1 MPAASEQTAVSFALD
16 ARTLIAVHARVAGG
30 RPEVAGWAST
40 VLPTG
45 AYAGGVVEDP
55 PRLAAAMQGL
65 LKRLGARVRGCGMV
79 LAPEHDSFRALRLP
93 SAPPEERRRM
103 VRGELEIAKAIPLQG
118 GAFDFIWHTQEA
130 DAGGAEAFVWLTEP
144 RCPASA
150 RLALRPTGMQ
160 LQLLEPITLGLL
172 RTFVAN
178 SHSLPPAAYLCPSG
192 KHSDLCVVAAG
203 TVPHVRRIPWG
214 TDDLFASA
222 ASPSADHGEEPRY
235 YYFGEGAGGAPETPP
250 PGPAPVG
257 WSGEAPGRE
266 GGPVSIA
273 PPPSPALSSP
283 SRERS
288 EAARFLAAEVTRSL
302 AFYARGKPPEAVP
315 VRLYVLGA
323 DAVVRSIVSGLDGTQ
338 TIPVVPGDLPA
349 QVMLPRPLASAPGEI
364 DETLLYAAVGTAL
377 GAAGA
382 PLGVPVV
389 DVSRQD
395 RAAGPSRIPPATS
408 MYIRAALA
416 LGLVASVAVGGAS
429 LYLVRRLD
437 TEVEMLRD
445 QNRALRVESDR
456 RAQEIAVDQYVAKAR
471 RETEIPSGALLAQIA
486 RAYNVSLSITA
497 LQFGK
502 DGKAIIDGRSLDS
515 EAVQRFVSDLAR
527 SGVLRSPS
535 LERVAEEADGRRSF
549 RVTGTFPIGGVE

>member
-1 MPAASEQTAVSFALD
+1 MPPASEQTAVSFALD
-16 ARTLIAVHARVAGG
+16 ARTLIAVHARVVGG

-40 VLPTG
+40 VLPSG
-45 AYAGGVVEDP
+45 AYAEGVVEDP
-55 PRLAAAMQGL
+55 PRVAAAMQGL

-79 LAPEHDSFRALRLP
+79 LTPEHDSFRALRLP

-103 VRGELEIAKAIPLQG
+103 VRGELEIAKAIPLQQ
-118 GAFDFIWHTQEA
+118 GAFDFIWHTQEG
-130 DAGGAEAFVWLTEP
+130 DSGGAEAFAWLTDP
-144 RCPASA
+144 RCPASV
-150 RLALRPTGMQ
+150 RMALRPTGMP
-160 LQLLEPITLGLL
+160 LQVLEPITLGLL
-172 RTFVAN
+172 RTFVAY
-178 SHSLPPAAYLCPSG
+178 SHSLPPAAYLCPSR
-192 KHSDLCVVAAG
+192 KHSDLCVVAEG

-214 TDDLFASA
+214 TDDLFASNA
-222 ASPSADHGEEPRY
+222 APSAEHGEEPRY
-235 YYFGEGAGGAPETPP
+235 YYFGEGTAGPREAPP
-250 PGPAPVG
+250 PAAAPAG
-257 WSGEAPGRE
+257 WSGEAPGWE
-266 GGPVSIA
+266 GGPVSTA
-273 PPPSPALSSP
+273 APPSPATAA
-283 SRERS
+283 SRERG

-323 DAVVRSIVSGLDGTQ
+323 DAVVRAIVSGLEGTQ
-338 TIPVVPGDLPA
+338 TIPVVAGDLPA

-377 GAAGA
+377 GTAGA

-395 RAAGPSRIPPATS
+395 RAAGTSRIPRATS

-416 LGLVASVAVGGAS
+416 VGLVASVAVGGAS

-437 TEVEMLRD
+437 TDVEKLRD
-445 QNRALRVESDR
+445 RNRVLRVESDR

-471 RETEIPSGALLAQIA
+471 RETEIPAGALLAQVA
-486 RAYNVSLSITA
+486 RAYNTGLSITA

-515 EAVQRFVSDLAR
+515 ESVQRFVSDLAR
-527 SGVLRSPS
+527 SGVLRSPA

-549 RVTGTFPIGGVE
+549 RVTGTFPIGGRE